1 VKRKMSEERY
11 DIISFLYELADALGY
26 NVVQKKP
33 AVETE
38 WNKEIRQRQEHIK
51 ELSEKYDVPTLV
63 NMIKTVRKE
72 IEGLKK
78 LMDEQEE
85 KIKEQCYE
93 KLAEYEKL
101 LLEVYNEYKL
111 FPTLI
116 RRYRDKDGRMYIK
129 VNLTE
134 LNEKLNDLYTDLSDL
149 YSALEHRLLR
159 ELNVKSVEDD
169 RGIIR
174 ITV

>member
-1 VKRKMSEERY
+1 MSEERY

-26 NVVQKKP
+26 DVVQKKP
-33 AVETE
+33 VVESE
-38 WNKEIRQRQEHIK
+38 WDKEIRQRQERIK

-63 NMIKTVRKE
+63 NMIKVVRKE

-78 LMDEQEE
+78 VMDEQEE
-85 KIKEQCYE
+85 KVKVQCYE

-101 LLEVYNEYKL
+101 LLEVYGEFKL

-116 RRYRDKDGRMYIK
+116 RRYRDKNARMSIK
-129 VNLTE
+129 VHLTE
-134 LNEKLNDLYTDLSDL
+134 LNEKLNDLYSDLSDL
-149 YSALEHRLLR
+149 YSALEKRLLR
-159 ELNVKSVEDD
+159 ELDVKSIEDA
-169 RGIIR
+169 RGIIN

>member
-1 VKRKMSEERY
+1 MSEERY
-11 DIISFLYELADALGY
+11 DIISFLYQLADALGY
-26 NVVQKKP
+26 DVVQKKP
-33 AVETE
+33 EVETE
-38 WNKEIRQRQEHIK
+38 WDKKTRQQQEHIK

-85 KIKEQCYE
+85 KVKEQCYE

-101 LLEVYNEYKL
+101 LLEVYDEYKL

-116 RRYRDKDGRMYIK
+116 RRYRDRDGRIYIK

-134 LNEKLNDLYTDLSDL
+134 LHQKLNDLYDDL
-149 YSALEHRLLR
+149 YELYNALERRLLC
-159 ELNVKSVEDD
+159 ELNVKSIGDAG
-169 RGIIR
+169 GIIR

>member
-1 VKRKMSEERY
+1 MSEERY
-11 DIISFLYELADALGY
+11 DIISFLYQLADTLGY
-26 NVVQKKP
+26 DVVQKKP
-33 AVETE
+33 EAETE
-38 WNKEIRQRQEHIK
+38 WDKEIRQRQEHIK

-63 NMIKTVRKE
+63 NMIKTVQKE

-85 KIKEQCYE
+85 KVKEQCYV

-101 LLEVYNEYKL
+101 LLEVWDEYKL

-116 RRYRDKDGRMYIK
+116 RRYRDRDARMSIK

-134 LNEKLNDLYTDLSDL
+134 LHQKLNDLYDDL
-149 YSALEHRLLR
+149 YELYNALERRLLR
-159 ELNVKSVEDD
+159 ELNVKSIGDAG
-169 RGIIR
+169 GIIR